1 MKNYILACFQHT
13 FLGLITLVTVF
24 IVSHS
29 FAGFIKLLIQF
40 PFSSWQFKSSLIYL
54 LTVIVLLLINF
65 KNFSFVVAMLGIKL
79 RAFLYPQLYFLQ

>member
-1 MKNYILACFQHT
+1 MNFYIIKYDFAIWQEIKKFTSIVKNYILACFQHT

-40 PFSSWQFKSSLIYL
+40 PFF
-54 LTVIVLLLINF
+54 
-65 KNFSFVVAMLGIKL
+65 
-79 RAFLYPQLYFLQ
+79 FLAI